1 LDTETQFGSWLMQR
15 RKALDLTR
23 RELARAVGLST
34 VTVEKLESGERRP
47 SRQVAELLARQLDV
61 PDTELD
67 AFVQFARS
75 GVEALDGGTRQAG
88 HGDAP
93 WRALLHYPNN
103 LPAQPTP
110 FIGRQALLAELFDL
124 VRQPGMRL
132 LTLTG
137 PPGIGKTRLSL
148 ALGTLALPHFAD
160 GVFFVALA
168 PLRDPWL
175 VLAAIGE
182 TLKIHEQA
190 ARPLLDP
197 IKEELRAKE
206 MLLVL
211 DNFEQVVEAGDMVAE
226 LLRGAPGLRVLV
238 TSREALRVY
247 GEHDFAVPPME
258 APVPGEEPESVEALA
273 RYEAISLFVER
284 ARAADRTFGLN
295 ADNARAVA
303 RICVSL
309 DSLPLAIELAAAQV
323 RALSPEEILARVGAR
338 LDLLSG
344 GPRDVPPRQQAL
356 RGAIDWSYELLAD
369 AEKIGFQRMA
379 VFAGGCTLHA
389 AQAIVGEGAEGLL
402 QSLSSKSLLRRETRS
417 DGETRFT
424 MLETIRE
431 FALEKLRES
440 GEERARRSDHAAYYL
455 ALEEEGS
462 VHLRGPNQAEWL
474 AKLEAEHDNM
484 RSVLQWAISEGEAN
498 IALRLS
504 SGLRW
509 FWYMRDYLSEGR
521 HWLEAA
527 IACAPES
534 RTPERGEALMSL
546 GVLAGRQ
553 SDHAE
558 AVRALEESLRI
569 FRDLEDVDGVA
580 RVLNN
585 LGGVALEHGD
595 YEHADRYYEEALGIW
610 RERGNRLLASMA
622 LHNLSI
628 MAYTRADYDRALA
641 LIRECLSILE
651 EEGKAASIGRVLTTM
666 GEIYRLQGNYE
677 EAAKHYERSLEIL
690 RELGDKRGTSSVL
703 MNLGHV
709 EHYRGHLDEAESY
722 IMQALQLD
730 MGAGDKAGITL
741 DLAALAG
748 VAGSRGQL
756 ERAARL
762 FGAADALREAISITF
777 DTPDQVEYD
786 RSLEATRAQVPTEL
800 WDRLWAEGKALP
812 MERAIEYALALQQG

>member
-1 LDTETQFGSWLMQR
+1 LDTGTQFGSWLMQR

-23 RELARAVGLST
+23 RELARSVGLST

-61 PDTELD
+61 PDAELD

-75 GVEALDGGTRQAG
+75 GVEALDGGTGQTGAG
-88 HGDAP
+88 VAP

-124 VRQPGMRL
+124 VRQPGIRL

-175 VLAAIGE
+175 VIAAIAE

-190 ARPLLDP
+190 GRPLLEP
-197 IKEELRAKE
+197 IKEELRSKE

-211 DNFEQVVEAGDMVAE
+211 DNFEQVVEAGGTVAE

-323 RALSPEEILARVGAR
+323 RVLSPEEILARVGAR

-344 GPRDVPPRQQAL
+344 GPRDVSPRQQAL
-356 RGAIDWSYELLAD
+356 RGAIDWSYELLSE
-369 AEKIGFQRMA
+369 AEKIGFQRLA
-379 VFAGGCTLHA
+379 VFAGGCALPA
-389 AQAIVGEGAEGLL
+389 AQAIAGEEAEELL
-402 QSLSSKSLLRRETRS
+402 QSLSSKSLLRRETGS

-484 RSVLQWAISEGEAN
+484 RSVLQWTISEGEAN

-527 IACAPES
+527 IKCASES

-546 GVLAGRQ
+546 GVLAERQ
-553 SDHAE
+553 GDHAE
-558 AVRALEESLRI
+558 AVRALGESLQI

-595 YEHADRYYEEALGIW
+595 YENADRYYEEALGIW
-610 RERGNRLLASMA
+610 REQGNRLLASMA

-628 MAYTRADYDRALA
+628 MAYTRAEYDRALA

-722 IMQALQLD
+722 ITQALQLD
-730 MGAGDKAGITL
+730 VGAGDRAGITL

-762 FGAADALREAISITF
+762 FGAADALREAIGITF

-786 RSLEATRAQVPTEL
+786 RSLEATRARVPTEL
-800 WDRLWAEGKALP
+800 WERLWAEGKALP
-812 MERAIEYALALQQG
+812 MERAIEYALALQHV